1 MDEALF
7 TAIDNITEDKHSNT
21 DIDPD
26 VLIKNS
32 ESFKSTN
39 STETE
44 TESED
49 NESNE
54 NSEENSEKEISEK
67 PWKIDANGKKVS
79 TMVPKE
85 RFDEKNN
92 LAKELEAKLRE
103 REERLA
109 KMEEESKKTNV
120 DLSHIKPENFN
131 SFEEYM
137 AELMR
142 ESNKIQRK
150 IAKEEL
156 ENERIMERVKTAE
169 TNLING
175 FDKNV
180 ADTVSEIPDIVNVV
194 NEFAKYKDY
203 LPRETIYTLMGDE
216 NSAKVIHEIMTT
228 ENLLRNLTEMS
239 PVQAARIIGKIS
251 AKIDVQKEYSVSNS
265 QIHSEQKVKEIP
277 STPIQSK
284 PKVAGSPKLN
294 GANDKSN
301 VREESNSRII
311 SKKESEEFAKLF
323 SSR

>member
-1 MDEALF
+1 MERQ
-7 TAIDNITEDKHSNT
+7 I
-21 DIDPD
+21 
-26 VLIKNS
+26 
-32 ESFKSTN
+32 
-39 STETE
+39 ET
-44 TESED
+44 TESND
-49 NESNE
+49 FFIPESVKQAVANKIVQTPVEQEKEEIVE
-54 NSEENSEKEISEK
+54 NSEENSNGHVEETTLEK

-120 DLSHIKPENFN
+120 DLSHIKPENFK
-131 SFEEYM
+131 SFEDYM

-156 ENERIMERVKTAE
+156 ENERLMERVKTAE

-228 ENLLRNLTEMS
+228 ENLLRDLTEMS
-239 PVQAARIIGKIS
+239 PAQAGRIIGKIS
-251 AKIDVQKEYSVSNS
+251 AKIDVQKEYQKETPNNRS
-265 QIHSEQKVKEIP
+265 QNIREIP

-284 PKVAGSPKLN
+284 PKVAGTPKLN
-294 GANDKSN
+294 GSVDHSSIRYDDKD
-301 VREESNSRII
+301 ESIASYRALKNQNR
-311 SKKESEEFAKLF
+311 K
-323 SSR
+323 R

>member
-7 TAIDNITEDKHSNT
+7 TAIDNITEDKPSNT

-39 STETE
+39 STE

-79 TMVPKE
+79 TMIPKE

-92 LAKELEAKLRE
+92 LAKKLEAELRE
-103 REERLA
+103 RDERLA
-109 KMEEESKKTNV
+109 KIEEENKKINV
-120 DLSHIKPENFN
+120 DLSHIKPENFDK
-131 SFEEYM
+131 FEDYM

-156 ENERIMERVKTAE
+156 ENERLMERVKTAE
-169 TNLING
+169 TNLVNG
-175 FDKNV
+175 FAKNV
-180 ADTVSEIPDIVNVV
+180 EDTVSEIPDIVNVV
-194 NEFAKYKDY
+194 NEFTKYKNY
-203 LPRETIYTLMGDE
+203 LPAETIYTLMGDE

-228 ENLLRNLTEMS
+228 ENLLRDLTEMS
-239 PVQAARIIGKIS
+239 PAQAGRIIGKIS
-251 AKIDVQKEYSVSNS
+251 AKIDVQKEYQKESPNNRS
-265 QIHSEQKVKEIP
+265 QNIREIP